1 MTNKPLSLAYY
12 NTSEN
17 AQRYHSQTGFD
28 PARKQE
34 MLDIALRLLR
44 ELAPAG
50 ASLLEIGCGSGLFT
64 QKLSASRHFGTIHAT
79 DGADAMLEIARSQLA
94 QAVTPVTLTMLDFT
108 QHDWS
113 SQFLPLRFD
122 AVTSSMALHHAE
134 DKQQVFREV
143 FEVLA
148 PGGVFVFAD
157 HMAGSSPSVDRL
169 IDRERGRVKLASV
182 SATDNNLPT
191 DEDLERF
198 AEADRQSQ
206 EKQGNRCESV
216 SSYLNYLQGAG
227 FTNADCLWRS
237 YWLAVFVAQR
247 PAE

>member
-1 MTNKPLSLAYY
+1 MTNKPISLAYY
-12 NTSEN
+12 DTPEN
-17 AQRYHSQTGFD
+17 AHKYHSQTGFD
-28 PARKQE
+28 PPRKQE
-34 MLDIALRLLR
+34 MLDVTLRLLR

-50 ASLLEIGCGSGLFT
+50 GGLLEIGCGSGLFT
-64 QKLSASRHFGTIHAT
+64 QRLSASGHFGTLHAT
-79 DGADAMLEIARSQLA
+79 DGADAILEIARSQLSEA
-94 QAVTPVTLTMLDFT
+94 APPVTLGPLDFT
-108 QHDWS
+108 QPNWS
-113 SQFLPLRFD
+113 RQFLPARFD
-122 AVTSSMALHHAE
+122 TVTSSMALHHAA

-143 FEVLA
+143 FNVLA

-169 IDRERGRVKLASV
+169 IDRERGRVKLTSASP
-182 SATDNNLPT
+182 TDNGSPT
-191 DEDLERF
+191 DEDLEVF

-216 SSYLNYLQGAG
+216 SRYLSYLQGAG

>member
-1 MTNKPLSLAYY
+1 MTNKPISLAYY
-12 NTSEN
+12 DIPGN

-34 MLDIALRLLR
+34 MLDVTLRLLR

-64 QKLSASRHFGTIHAT
+64 QRLSTSGHFSTLCAT
-79 DGADAMLEIARSQLA
+79 DGADAMLEIARSQFA
-94 QAVTPVTLTMLDFT
+94 QAVTPVTLKPLDFT
-108 QHDWS
+108 QLDWS
-113 SQFLPLRFD
+113 RQFLPIRFD
-122 AVTSSMALHHAE
+122 AVTSSMALHHAA
-134 DKQQVFREV
+134 DKQQVFRQV
-143 FEVLA
+143 FQVLA

-169 IDRERGRVKLASV
+169 IDRERGRVKLANDS
-182 SATDNNLPT
+182 PT
-191 DEDLERF
+191 NEDLETF
-198 AEADRQSQ
+198 TEADRQSQ

-216 SSYLNYLQGAG
+216 SNYLDYLEGAG
-227 FTNADCLWRS
+227 FANRDCLWRS

-247 PAE
+247 SAE